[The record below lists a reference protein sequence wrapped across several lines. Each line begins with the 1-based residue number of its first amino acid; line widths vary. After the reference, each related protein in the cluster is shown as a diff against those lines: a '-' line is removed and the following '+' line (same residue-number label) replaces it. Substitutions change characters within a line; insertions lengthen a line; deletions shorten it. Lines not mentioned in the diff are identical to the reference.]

1 MWLYGYI
8 TWCGTKSLDSHHKIT
23 PIYINI
29 CPLIISVEKEMKPVE
44 KSQPKSFTFSCLLLK
59 MKEEWTHFV
68 DSKGSDKQK
77 LKSIAAPDSTKKS
90 TKFCCQQALQKVI
103 GGL

>member
-1 MWLYGYI
+1 
-8 TWCGTKSLDSHHKIT
+8 
-23 PIYINI
+23 
-29 CPLIISVEKEMKPVE
+29 MKPVE
-44 KSQPKSFTFSCLLLK
+44 KSQPKSFTFSCLLLN
-59 MKEEWTHFV
+59 MEEEWTHFV
-68 DSKGSDKQK
+68 DSKGSDEQK